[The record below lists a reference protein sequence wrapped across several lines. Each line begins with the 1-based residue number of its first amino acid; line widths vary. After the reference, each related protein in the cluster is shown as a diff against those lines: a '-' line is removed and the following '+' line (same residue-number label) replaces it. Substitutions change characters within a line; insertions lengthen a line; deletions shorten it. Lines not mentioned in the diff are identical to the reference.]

1 MPAMT
6 IVEFAH
12 GSAGYYELVR
22 LRDLHLR
29 RPIGLQMRD
38 EDLTGEEDHRH
49 FALLENG
56 IILGGLIANPLKTD
70 TIKLRQMWI
79 DPGLR
84 GQGRGR
90 DLLEG
95 VERCLAAE
103 GLRHFILNARENA
116 IGFYRN
122 SGYQV
127 VSETFT
133 EVGIPHLR
141 MEKQITS

>member
-12 GSAGYYELVR
+12 GSAGYLELVR

-29 RPIGLQMRD
+29 QPIGLKMHD
-38 EDLTGEEDHRH
+38 EDLAGEESQRH
-49 FALLENG
+49 FALVEND
-56 IILGGLIANPLKTD
+56 IILGGLIANPLD
-70 TIKLRQMWI
+70 ASSVKLRQMWI

-84 GQGRGR
+84 GQGCGR
-90 DLLEG
+90 ELLEE
-95 VERCLAAE
+95 VERRLAAASV
-103 GLRHFILNARENA
+103 RHFILHARKHA
-116 IGFYRN
+116 AGFYES

-127 VSETFT
+127 VGETFA

-141 MEKQITS
+141 MAKQLE